1 MKVIRKN
8 IASAK
13 TMPYLVLIRMNV
25 RSCGFSL
32 YMQRFY
38 SMIIPQQCTRY
49 PSSLAIEKYS
59 TKGS

>member
-25 RSCGFSL
+25 RSCGFSS
-32 YMQRFY
+32 YMQGFY
-38 SMIIPQQCTRY
+38 FYDNPTAMYKVSF
-49 PSSLAIEKYS
+49 
-59 TKGS
+59 